1 VEKGNVSALNDTIMK
16 VITDKDLFSTGQCR
30 ERAIEKFSAEDR
42 YKDYLR
48 LYEERIALS

>member
-1 VEKGNVSALNDTIMK
+1 MQ
-16 VITDKDLFSTGQCR
+16 VISHKNLFSAGKCR

-48 LYEERIALS
+48 LYEERVALS